1 MSEYRER
8 ILKTLGDRS
17 VIDTLEAT
25 GARVEALAA
34 RLGPAGMQ
42 RSYGPGKWTA
52 YQILAHLADAELGV
66 GFRLR
71 QALAE
76 DDHKAQAFDQDR
88 WASRYGDLK
97 ADGAAA
103 ARAFCALRPWNV
115 ALIRTLTPKDLARPF
130 FHPERGV
137 ESVDLIVK
145 MLAGHDLN
153 HLAQLE
159 QIAAQ

>member
-8 ILKTLGDRS
+8 ILRTLGERS
-17 VIDTLEAT
+17 PIETMEAT
-25 GARVEALAA
+25 VPRLEELSR
-34 RLGPAGMQ
+34 RLGPAGMK

-52 YQILAHLADAELGV
+52 FQILAHLADAEMGV
-66 GFRLR
+66 GVRLR
-71 QALAE
+71 QVLAE
-76 DDHKAQAFDQDR
+76 DDHKAQAFDPDR
-88 WASRYGDLK
+88 WASRYPDLK

-103 ARAFCALRPWNV
+103 LRALAAVRPWNL

-130 FHPERGV
+130 YHPERGM

-145 MLAGHDLN
+145 LWAGHDLN

-159 QIAAQ
+159 QIAGR

>member
-8 ILKTLGDRS
+8 ILKTLGDRP
-17 VIDTLEAT
+17 VVETLEAT

-34 RLGPAGMQ
+34 RLGAAGMR
-42 RSYGPGKWTA
+42 RSVAPGKWTA
-52 YQILAHLADAELGV
+52 HQILAHLADAEIGV

-76 DDHKAQAFDQDR
+76 DDHQAQAFDQDR
-88 WASRYGDLK
+88 WAARYGGLP
-97 ADGAAA
+97 ADGVAA

-130 FHPERGV
+130 YHPERGM

-153 HLAQLE
+153 HIAQLE

>member
-1 MSEYRER
+1 MNPYRER
-8 ILKTLGDRS
+8 ILGLLGDRPVVES
-17 VIDTLEAT
+17 LEAT
-25 GARVEALAA
+25 PGKVEKFVARI
-34 RLGPAGMQ
+34 GSGGMS

-52 YQILAHLADAELGV
+52 RQVLAHLADAELAI

-76 DDHKAQAFDQDR
+76 PEHVIQPFDQDL
-88 WASRYGDLK
+88 WAARYESL
-97 ADGAAA
+97 DGQTAAA
-103 ARAFCALRPWNV
+103 AFCALRLWNV
-115 ALIRTLTPKDLARPF
+115 ALVRTLTPKDLARPVM
-130 FHPERGV
+130 HPERGM
-137 ESVDLIVK
+137 ESVDVIVK

>member
-1 MSEYRER
+1 MNAYRDR
-8 ILKTLGDRS
+8 MLGLVGDRPALAS
-17 VIDTLEAT
+17 LEAT
-25 GARVEALAA
+25 PAKVEALVA
-34 RLGPAGMQ
+34 RIGRGGMS
-42 RSYGPGKWTA
+42 RASARGKWTA
-52 YQILAHLADAELGV
+52 RQILAHLADGEIAV

-76 DDHKAQAFDQDR
+76 DDHVIQPFDQDL
-88 WASRYGDLK
+88 WARRYEAL
-97 ADGAAA
+97 DGEAA

-115 ALIRTLTPKDLARPF
+115 ALVRTFTPQDMARPVM
-130 FHPERGV
+130 HPERGM
-137 ESVDLIVK
+137 ESVGIIVK